1 MQYRFKTDEDLAVW
15 TADPEGADR
24 LTVTTGTQTLHVR
37 HGAVSP
43 HHLHLTVDGLGV
55 NAFVWGGDGEKTVV
69 IRGVPYPVQ
78 DADVAERKTRK
89 KADRENLPQVVT
101 PPMPS
106 VVVRIPV
113 SEGDRVCKGQAV
125 IVLTAMKM
133 ETTLTA
139 PFPGRVT
146 KINVAEGEKVMPG
159 RILVDIEKEAE
170 TDAPGE
176 GRQAATGAPP

>member
-1 MQYRFKTDEDLAVW
+1 
-15 TADPEGADR
+15 
-24 LTVTTGTQTLHVR
+24 
-37 HGAVSP
+37 
-43 HHLHLTVDGLGV
+43 
-55 NAFVWGGDGEKTVV
+55 
-69 IRGVPYPVQ
+69 
-78 DADVAERKTRK
+78 
-89 KADRENLPQVVT
+89 
-101 PPMPS
+101 MPS

-113 SEGDRVCKGQAV
+113 SEGDWVRKGQAV

-176 GRQAATGAPP
+176 VRQAATGAPS